1 MAPPGSRSAVAVPHL
16 IPAAVGYELEAFIRD
31 GLKMEGLD
39 GERHGLEDNR
49 RWPRTGMAHLD
60 LLGRAG
66 VGDKSLVVPRTS
78 P

>member
-1 MAPPGSRSAVAVPHL
+1 
-16 IPAAVGYELEAFIRD
+16 
-31 GLKMEGLD
+31 MEGLD
-39 GERHGLEDNR
+39 GERHGLGFQVMSEVSWEDNR
-49 RWPRTGMAHLD
+49 RWPRTGMALLD